1 MAQVKGSKQYRMVV
15 VPYRPVRRVLLAL
28 VLLLL
33 VGLAVAG
40 SFYGGHHLGVTQQA
54 DAVAERNRLRKEVAS
69 LTGEAEQLRQQ
80 VANLRLGSEVD
91 QQASEEMRNQVISL
105 KEEITA
111 LEEDITFY
119 RGLMSPSANN
129 SGLTIGSLN
138 VLATGMPRQFEYKLV
153 VQQLATDHQ
162 VLSGYLNFNIV
173 GRRNET
179 VETLSLHLLSDQVES
194 EDIRLRFRYFQ
205 NIEGR
210 LTLPEGFE
218 PERIEL
224 VARSTGRN
232 PETVEKK
239 FGWLVQEL

>member
-1 MAQVKGSKQYRMVV
+1 MAQVKGTKPQRMVV
-15 VPYRPVRRVLLAL
+15 VPYRPVRRAL
-28 VLLLL
+28 WVILLLL
-33 VGLAVAG
+33 VVAAAVSG
-40 SFYGGHHLGVTQQA
+40 SFYWGQHLGATQQA
-54 DAVAERNRLRKEVAS
+54 DAVAERNRLRTEVAS
-69 LTGEAEQLRQQ
+69 LTSEAEQLRQQ

-91 QQASEEMRNQVISL
+91 RQASEEMRNQVIAL

-138 VLATGMPRQFEYKLV
+138 VLSTGLPRQFEYKLV

-162 VLSGYLNFNIV
+162 VVSGSLTFNIV
-173 GRRNET
+173 GRRNDA
-179 VETLSLHLLSDQVES
+179 VQTLSLHQLSDQVDAEA
-194 EDIRLRFRYFQ
+194 IRLRFRYFQ

>member
-1 MAQVKGSKQYRMVV
+1 MPQVKGSKQYHMVV
-15 VPYRPVRRVLLAL
+15 VPHRPVRRAL
-28 VLLLL
+28 IIVLLL
-33 VGLAVAG
+33 VAAGAAVAASYYWG
-40 SFYGGHHLGVTQQA
+40 YHQGMTQQA
-54 DAVAERNRLRKEVAS
+54 DAVAERDRLREEVS
-69 LTGEAEQLRQQ
+69 VLTRESEELRQQ

-91 QQASEEMRNQVISL
+91 QQASDEMRKEVIKL
-105 KEEITA
+105 EEQIAA

-119 RGLMSPSANN
+119 RGLMAPGDNN
-129 SGLTIGSLN
+129 TGLTIGALN
-138 VLATGMPRQFEYKLV
+138 VIGTDIPREYEFKLV

-162 VLSGYLNFNIV
+162 VLSGYLNFNVV
-173 GRRNET
+173 GRRGEQTET
-179 VETLSLHLLSDQVES
+179 IPLHELSNQVDN

-224 VARSTGRN
+224 TAQSTGSDRK
-232 PETVEKK
+232 TVEKK